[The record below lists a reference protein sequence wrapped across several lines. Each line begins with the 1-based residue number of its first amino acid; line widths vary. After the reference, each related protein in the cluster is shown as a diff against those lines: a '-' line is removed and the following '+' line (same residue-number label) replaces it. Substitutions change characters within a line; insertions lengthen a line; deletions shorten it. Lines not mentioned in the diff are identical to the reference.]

1 MIDSLSL
8 FTLIFLYDS
17 EIMFSLCNH
26 RICLYTQ
33 VEVGGNIL
41 GYLYLKLKKVLIQA
55 GGVKLIFK
63 LHLSLNNV

>member
-8 FTLIFLYDS
+8 FTLIFLYDF

-33 VEVGGNIL
+33 AEVGGNIL

-63 LHLSLNNV
+63 LHFSLNNV